1 MLKFL
6 TSLTFLYAFS
16 ITVLLLY
23 GLLYYKSFVKNGY
36 QKRRFPV
43 IFLLVSMACFSFLY
57 FNIHAS
63 LKLKTFSNLDHHFI
77 RHDGFRVA
85 GSIELGRNDTI
96 NYKGNSFNRFVLSKQ
111 NGQLAITSPYSE
123 EPFFAAS
130 GSSYKLLSANYTAA
144 LHTISFRCDSMSVS
158 LKTITDSSFGLQINK
173 SEIFKTGKKISKGY
187 ASWNIFKDD
196 LSFLNSSYYT
206 NEKLVATLKNIM
218 LVRDDVSRNGAGGLK
233 YFLSGRIFQYAKEIK
248 YDEKY
253 IQKDNIAFTA
263 AIADKSA
270 IAWGIGFLDNNRNQ
284 FRINY
289 LGADSFAL
297 MNRYPVSY
305 PLTEENREDW
315 SKHSVNKFLVSDSKD
330 MLNMPPVFGE
340 GFLFALFNGDS
351 TIDFSPVLLSY
362 QKSKANDPLQLQ
374 ARFMNDASGHNA
386 SGRLKRPDALN
397 NKLVLPAKS
406 SNFGWVFSIQNS
418 FDWNFGKRTL
428 SAGTW
433 QLLLFGTL
441 LFFFL
446 MIFASSWLKP
456 GNKLSWIWQLL
467 TCVTMVLLTTR
478 FFLYWR
484 YKSFPPYEGLDLPSQ
499 QQLNSFWNFGIIIF
513 TGIVLAIIF
522 GFGFLR
528 YLYVTIRKRLASL
541 FNQSFYERSDDS
553 GLISEEKIVST
564 INKVPYIKRYG
575 ARTLFFSFWILILI
589 AGGGWA
595 AFNRFDPT
603 TCRHLAIGL
612 TLLYFIFIYISYK
625 HSPLVVSAEKSWWRI
640 STGKSFDII
649 INNPVKVLLSISL
662 LGLFAFVDMGF
673 AIVFLNFQLFNEA
686 FLCINYAIAG
696 LSAGSKRNASLFGLL
711 GFIYL
716 LSFAINL
723 IYGPYIFRW
732 LLDLPQLLYIA
743 IYILF
748 ASRLGSLLAAI
759 SLIASPFVV
768 MLWSH
773 ESLLCLVAAIAAA
786 NCIIRGRIVSGA
798 FLFALATLLRQ
809 EALIF
814 MVLSAVGLWRIRGIR
829 PAITFTSV
837 AVAPFLCWSAYAI
850 VTFGTVFSSTMAV
863 KIAMGENGHFE
874 PFLLGL
880 ANYMSYCFWL
890 EAPTFWGAIIIFGML
905 ALSLIARLLEKKPL
919 PRIASTIV
927 IGSLITCSIYVAVRS
942 AFFAW
947 FCIPVALVIAV
958 IVALPWSTRNGT
970 EAFSARIKSNLQI
983 GVSVSVIALHF
994 LFLFHLTSGSFAD
1007 ESLVGIFPGAQ
1018 FRDSGFVALGK
1029 FFDRTLA
1036 ANDSILYPEPG
1047 QLRYYSNRT
1056 LIDSQG
1062 LTHPGV
1068 VGYYRTGHPEL
1079 TIERYRPTVILED
1092 AHIKYP
1098 HPSWF
1103 DRAYQDRVGPLRFA
1117 NKTTRSVFRIFLLKN
1132 NSAIPKIKNE

>member
-1 MLKFL
+1 MGVR
-6 TSLTFLYAFS
+6 S
-16 ITVLLLY
+16 ISGVPRD
-23 GLLYYKSFVKNGY
+23 G
-36 QKRRFPV
+36 
-43 IFLLVSMACFSFLY
+43 A
-57 FNIHAS
+57 
-63 LKLKTFSNLDHHFI
+63 I
-77 RHDGFRVA
+77 RVRSEA
-85 GSIELGRNDTI
+85 
-96 NYKGNSFNRFVLSKQ
+96 
-111 NGQLAITSPYSE
+111 LA
-123 EPFFAAS
+123 
-130 GSSYKLLSANYTAA
+130 
-144 LHTISFRCDSMSVS
+144 
-158 LKTITDSSFGLQINK
+158 
-173 SEIFKTGKKISKGY
+173 
-187 ASWNIFKDD
+187 
-196 LSFLNSSYYT
+196 
-206 NEKLVATLKNIM
+206 
-218 LVRDDVSRNGAGGLK
+218 
-233 YFLSGRIFQYAKEIK
+233 
-248 YDEKY
+248 
-253 IQKDNIAFTA
+253 
-263 AIADKSA
+263 
-270 IAWGIGFLDNNRNQ
+270 
-284 FRINY
+284 
-289 LGADSFAL
+289 
-297 MNRYPVSY
+297 
-305 PLTEENREDW
+305 
-315 SKHSVNKFLVSDSKD
+315 
-330 MLNMPPVFGE
+330 
-340 GFLFALFNGDS
+340 
-351 TIDFSPVLLSY
+351 
-362 QKSKANDPLQLQ
+362 
-374 ARFMNDASGHNA
+374 
-386 SGRLKRPDALN
+386 
-397 NKLVLPAKS
+397 
-406 SNFGWVFSIQNS
+406 
-418 FDWNFGKRTL
+418 
-428 SAGTW
+428 
-433 QLLLFGTL
+433 
-441 LFFFL
+441 
-446 MIFASSWLKP
+446 
-456 GNKLSWIWQLL
+456 
-467 TCVTMVLLTTR
+467 
-478 FFLYWR
+478 
-484 YKSFPPYEGLDLPSQ
+484 
-499 QQLNSFWNFGIIIF
+499 
-513 TGIVLAIIF
+513 
-522 GFGFLR
+522 
-528 YLYVTIRKRLASL
+528 
-541 FNQSFYERSDDS
+541 
-553 GLISEEKIVST
+553 VST
-564 INKVPYIKRYG
+564 IV
-575 ARTLFFSFWILILI
+575 LI
-589 AGGGWA
+589 
-595 AFNRFDPT
+595 T
-603 TCRHLAIGL
+603 LAIVPSFYGSYAFDDSFIGYTIAKNLASGQGFFFNPGVGVL
-612 TLLYFIFIYISYK
+612 TTSAPLA
-625 HSPLVVSAEKSWWRI
+625 PLVYSV
-640 STGKSFDII
+640 
-649 INNPVKVLLSISL
+649 
-662 LGLFAFVDMGF
+662 
-673 AIVFLNFQLFNEA
+673 
-686 FLCINYAIAG
+686 
-696 LSAGSKRNASLFGLL
+696 
-711 GFIYL
+711 
-716 LSFAINL
+716 LSFFLKRDIVDIAQVIAL
-723 IYGPYIFRW
+723 CAYFALGPLSYFLFRS
-732 LLDLPQLLYIA
+732 
-743 IYILF
+743 F
-748 ASRLGSLLAAI
+748 SSRLGSLLAAI

-829 PAITFTSV
+829 PAITFTSI

-1132 NSAIPKIKNE
+1132 NAAIPKIKNER